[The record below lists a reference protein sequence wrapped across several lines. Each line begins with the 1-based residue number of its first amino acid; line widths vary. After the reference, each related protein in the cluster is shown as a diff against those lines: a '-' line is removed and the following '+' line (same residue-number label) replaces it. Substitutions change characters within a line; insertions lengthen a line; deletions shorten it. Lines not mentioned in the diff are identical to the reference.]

1 MVTNY
6 ELRLRARK
14 ALRGNWQ
21 IALMVV
27 ALIASLPSLISQVV
41 AIMSQTSSMDAMYGL
56 MDSIER
62 NPTADITEIIGRA
75 GFSSN
80 AYLVSAIVNLAAEII
95 SPFLTLGMLNY
106 MLRLLR
112 GEDALIGTVFS
123 RTGCFFKGIGLTIM
137 IALKEV
143 LWMLPG
149 LAVMM
154 SSILLVELS
163 DTLAITMMYAGMITM
178 IVLGVRAALHYSMA
192 TLIMADRPDVRIMQ
206 CIRESVEI
214 MRQRKM
220 MLFSLQISFIGYS
233 LLLMLAQSIIAVLV
247 GNVLASTLYMLFNLA
262 LSVYIQTATCAFYE
276 EYRPRE
282 DSSLTDV
289 EQQVL

>member
-14 ALRGNWQ
+14 ALKGNWQ
-21 IALMVV
+21 IALMV

-41 AIMSQTSSMDAMYGL
+41 AILGQTSSMDIMYGL
-56 MDSIER
+56 LDAIER
-62 NPTADITEIIGRA
+62 NPTADITKIIGKT
-75 GFSSN
+75 GFSSH
-80 AYLVSAIVNLAAEII
+80 AYLVSAIVNLVAQLI

-112 GEDALIGTVFS
+112 GEESLIGTVFS

-137 IALKEV
+137 IAIMEL

-149 LAVMM
+149 MAIMFLSV
-154 SSILLVELS
+154 LLVDLS
-163 DTLAITMMYAGMITM
+163 DTLAIIMMYAGMIAM
-178 IVLGVRAALHYSMA
+178 FVLGIRAALHYSLA
-192 TLIMADRPDVRIMQ
+192 TRIMADRPDTRIMQ

-220 MLFSLQISFIGYS
+220 MLFSLQLSFIGYS
-233 LLLMLAQSIIAVLV
+233 LLLMLAQSMIAMVV
-247 GNVLASTLYMLFNLA
+247 GNILASTLYMLFNLA
-262 LSVYIQTATCAFYE
+262 LTVYIHTAMCAFYE
-276 EYRPRE
+276 EYRPH
-282 DSSLTDV
+282 DGSPLTDV
-289 EQQVL
+289 EQQVV